1 MAFDVDL
8 FVIGAGSGGVRAARI
23 AAEHGAKVI
32 VAEEFRVGGTCVIRG
47 CVPKKLLVYAS
58 RFADDFSDAEGFGWS
73 VGPSRFDWPTLVAAK
88 EREISR
94 LSAIYRANLAK
105 AGVELIEERA
115 ELIDAHN
122 VRLAGGRTASARHI
136 LVATGARPEPARSI
150 EGLEHAITSNEIFDL
165 ETFPSRLLIVG
176 GGYIAVEFAS
186 LFARLGAEVIEVMRA
201 GNVLRGFDEDMR
213 DGLRDELR
221 RAGVELRFGCL
232 PTRIEKRGARLHVA
246 LSDGDALEADQV
258 LVATGRKPN
267 TRGLGLERLGVAL
280 DAAGAIVV
288 DSASTSSVPSIHAVG
303 DVTDRINLTPVAIRE
318 GHALADRLFGGER
331 GRRRSRQRRPRGL
344 RHPGDRRGRP
354 HRGRGDAALR
364 RRRHLQD
371 QLQAD
376 EGDAFGQRRAH
387 DHEAGRRRGDEPRGG
402 RAYPRPRGGGDDPN
416 PRDRHQDGRDQG
428 RSRRH
433 DGGPSDR
440 RRGAGDDA
448 HARRPDRT
456 SREDRSRA
464 WPVQA
469 AANWRRQFLAVGAG
483 RQPACPGAGLAFPHR
498 ETSDENE
505 IGGAGAGRF
514 WASQQRGRS
523 SRFSPMRTESGRGRA
538 RLFGAALGWR
548 RSSPLPAWRAPTAAT
563 PANDSSRESRTPA
576 PRSRRDNCRRGLL
589 GSRRLRRRRRSC
601 WIARRDRGRSQGQGA
616 VGKIC
621 GRTERRRSATS
632 TRRRSRARPAR
643 RNGEPDPRRRARR
656 RGQRRAMRLRHGS
669 RASARVGGDLLAR
682 PGGILLRLFPNCS
695 LHAGAAPARR
705 LQRHA
710 RRKRE
715 FPRLL

>member
-150 EGLEHAITSNEIFDL
+150 EGLEHAISSNEIFDL

-221 RAGVELRFGCL
+221 RAGVELRFNCL

-267 TRGLGLERLGVAL
+267 TRGLGLERIGVAL

-303 DVTDRINLTPVAIRE
+303 DVTNRINLTPVAIRE
-318 GHALADRLFGGER
+318 GHALADRLFGGSVGVVDHDNVAHAVFATPEIGAVGLTEAQATER
-331 GRRRSRQRRPRGL
+331 YEVVDIYKTNFKPMKATLSGSAERTIMKRVV
-344 RHPGDRRGRP
+344 
-354 HRGRGDAALR
+354 DAASDR
-364 RRRHLQD
+364 VV
-371 QLQAD
+371 
-376 EGDAFGQRRAH
+376 GAH
-387 DHEAGRRRGDEPRGG
+387 ILGHEAGEMIQIL
-402 RAYPRPRGGGDDPN
+402 AIAIKM
-416 PRDRHQDGRDQG
+416 
-428 RSRRH
+428 
-433 DGGPSDR
+433 
-440 RRGAGDDA
+440 GATKADLDA
-448 HARRPDRT
+448 T
-456 SREDRSRA
+456 M
-464 WPVQA
+464 
-469 AANWRRQFLAVGAG
+469 AV
-483 RQPACPGAGLAFPHR
+483 H
-498 ETSDENE
+498 
-505 IGGAGAGRF
+505 
-514 WASQQRGRS
+514 
-523 SRFSPMRTESGRGRA
+523 
-538 RLFGAALGWR
+538 
-548 RSSPLPAWRAPTAAT
+548 PTAAEELVT
-563 PANDSSRESRTPA
+563 M
-576 PRSRRDNCRRGLL
+576 
-589 GSRRLRRRRRSC
+589 
-601 WIARRDRGRSQGQGA
+601 
-616 VGKIC
+616 
-621 GRTERRRSATS
+621 
-632 TRRRSRARPAR
+632 RARAAR
-643 RNGEPDPRRRARR
+643 IE
-656 RGQRRAMRLRHGS
+656 
-669 RASARVGGDLLAR
+669 GGKHKVS
-682 PGGILLRLFPNCS
+682 G
-695 LHAGAAPARR
+695 
-705 LQRHA
+705 
-710 RRKRE
+710 
-715 FPRLL
+715 